1 MFSTIN
7 SGALNG
13 IECIGV
19 GVEADV
25 SNGLPSF
32 SMVGFLGSEVKEAA
46 ERVRNALRNVGVQLP
61 AKRITINL
69 APADLRK
76 SGTAFDLPIAA
87 ALLAAIGEISTE
99 SLKGVFMA
107 GELSLNGKVNGI
119 CGVLSMAA
127 HAKEMGMEYCVIPK
141 VNAKEAAVMKGIK
154 VVGVEDLSQM
164 IDFMKHKENAECEYI
179 NIEEIFQKE
188 GGEGKDF
195 SDILGQVR
203 AKRAMEIA
211 AAGRHNILLIGP
223 PGTGKS
229 MLAKRLSGI
238 LAPLD
243 FEESLAITKIHS
255 IAGVLPENTPILTQ
269 RPFLQPHHTTSTYA
283 LAGGGKV
290 PKPGIISLAHR
301 GVLFLDELPEFK
313 REALEI
319 LRQPLED
326 KEIHIS
332 RVSGNYV
339 FPAEIMVVAA
349 MNPCKCGYYPDR
361 NRCRCS
367 QMDVAKYQG
376 RISKPLLD
384 RIDIYVEV
392 EPVGYQELSR
402 SEKHQGEKSSQIRK
416 RVLQAGEIQ
425 RKRYEKKRYSYNS
438 ELDEQGVYEF
448 CKLQPPEK
456 ELMEKI
462 FYKMQLSA
470 RGYHRMLK
478 VARTIADLDGA
489 EDILE
494 KHIKEAISYRRYTM
508 MD

>member
-1 MFSTIN
+1 MFSSII

-19 GVEADV
+19 KVEADV

-46 ERVRNALRNVGVQLP
+46 ERVRNGLRNAGVQLP

-69 APADLRK
+69 SPADLKK

-87 ALLAAIGEISTE
+87 ALLAAVGEISTD

-119 CGVLSMAA
+119 CGVLSMASYA
-127 HAKEMGMEYCVIPK
+127 REAGMEYCVIPK

-154 VVGVEDLSQM
+154 VIGVEDLSQM
-164 IDFMKHKENAECEYI
+164 IGFMKHRDSIESEYI
-179 NIEEIFQKE
+179 NIEEIFQKDQE
-188 GGEGKDF
+188 EGKDF

-229 MLAKRLSGI
+229 MLAKRLPGI

-243 FEESLAITKIHS
+243 FEESLSITKIHS
-255 IAGVLPENTPILTQ
+255 IAGVLPENTPILTT

-376 RISKPLLD
+376 KISKPLLD
-384 RIDIYVEV
+384 RIDLYVEV
-392 EPVGYQELSR
+392 EAVGYQELSR
-402 SEKHQGEKSSQIRK
+402 SEQHMGEKSTEIRK
-416 RVLQAGEIQ
+416 RVIAAGNIQ
-425 RKRYEKKRYSYNS
+425 RERYEGRRYSYNS

-448 CKLQPPEK
+448 CSLQPPQRA
-456 ELMEKI
+456 LMEKI

-478 VARTIADLDGA
+478 VARTIADLDG
-489 EDILE
+489 EENILE
-494 KHIKEAISYRRYTM
+494 KHIKEAVSYRRYTM

>member
-1 MFSTIN
+1 MFRAIL

-13 IECIGV
+13 IECKSV
-19 GVEADV
+19 SVEADV

-46 ERVRNALRNVGVQLP
+46 ERVRNALRNAGVPLP

-69 APADLRK
+69 SPANMRK

-87 ALLAAIGEISTE
+87 ALLSALEEIPAE
-99 SLKGVFMA
+99 SLQGVFMA

-119 CGVLSMAA
+119 CGVLSMVS
-127 HAKEMGMEYCVIPK
+127 HAKEAGMEYCVVPK
-141 VNAKEAAVMKGIK
+141 ENAKEGAVITGIK
-154 VVGVEDLSQM
+154 VIGVSHINEM
-164 IDFMKHKENAECEYI
+164 ISFMKQKEAIEPEHI
-179 NIEEIFQKE
+179 NIEEIFQKAGRE
-188 GGEGKDF
+188 GLDF
-195 SDILGQVR
+195 SDILGQKR

-211 AAGRHNILLIGP
+211 AAGRHNILLMGA

-229 MLAKRLSGI
+229 MLAKRLPGI
-238 LAPLD
+238 LTPLTL
-243 FEESLAITKIHS
+243 EESMAITKIHS
-255 IAGVLPENTPILTQ
+255 IAGVLPEQKPLLVE
-269 RPFLQPHHTTSTYA
+269 RPFLQPHHTISPFA

-313 REALEI
+313 RESLEI

-332 RVSGNYV
+332 RVSGNYI

-349 MNPCKCGYYPDR
+349 MNPCKCGYYPDK
-361 NRCRCS
+361 NRCRCT
-367 QMDVAKYQG
+367 QAEIDRYQG

-384 RIDIYVEV
+384 RIDLYVEV
-392 EPVGYQELSR
+392 EEITYNDISQGKESEISE
-402 SEKHQGEKSSQIRK
+402 SEKIRE
-416 RVLQAGEIQ
+416 RVIAATKLQ
-425 RKRYEKKRYSYNS
+425 KKRYQNCSFGFNS
-438 ELDEQGVYEF
+438 ELDEPGVYEF
-448 CKLQPPEK
+448 CKLGKREQ

-462 FYKMQLSA
+462 FHKMKLSA

-478 VARTIADLDGA
+478 VARTIADLEGS
-489 EDILE
+489 EEIKEEHL
-494 KHIKEAISYRRYTM
+494 KEAISYRRSSM
-508 MD
+508 ME